1 MFLRQFKYLV
11 AVAEEEHFGRAAQR
25 CNVTQPSLSSGIKQL
40 ELELGVPIFLRGR
53 GQRFHGL
60 TAEGERVARMARLII
75 SHCEAMKDEID
86 TMQGN
91 LKGNLRLGAMPSM
104 SPVLPVI
111 LKMLREKHPGVHI
124 HVQFIGNDAMK
135 VGLDN
140 FSLDA
145 AISYMDSAELG
156 RRNVQQIFTE
166 RLCLMVPDQKEYA
179 GRKSI
184 SWKEAADLPLALLA
198 TTMHERSRIDKAF
211 ASAGVKPTPRVE
223 SEVDPASHV
232 PDAVHRAVHHHSG
245 ALHGDAGALQGHPCA
260 VSDRA
265 GAGSE
270 GGAVLGRGR
279 DGHANGRRHRRHR
292 AGTQQ
297 DRRAAHAIGRYVRY
311 RDEAAADQGS
321 LSFQRTPRRR
331 ARTSEIAA
339 RPRTGASVSNRAD
352 ASPYPPMPTAATKAR
367 RGGRVCPPTTSGLTQ
382 HRLRCCHLP
391 ALLR

>member
-1 MFLRQFKYLV
+1 MLSILFGRFLSVAYLGTIYYNGRQRGAVWYSDMFIRQFRYLV
-11 AVAEEEHFGRAAQR
+11 AVAEERHFGRAAQR
-25 CNVTQPSLSSGIKQL
+25 CNVSQPSLSSGIKQL

-124 HVQFIGNDAMK
+124 HVQFTGNDAMK

-140 FSLDA
+140 FSLDV
-145 AISYMDSAELG
+145 AISYMDSAEFG

-184 SWKEAADLPLALLA
+184 S
-198 TTMHERSRIDKAF
+198 
-211 ASAGVKPTPRVE
+211 
-223 SEVDPASHV
+223 
-232 PDAVHRAVHHHSG
+232 
-245 ALHGDAGALQGHPCA
+245 
-260 VSDRA
+260 
-265 GAGSE
+265 
-270 GGAVLGRGR
+270 
-279 DGHANGRRHRRHR
+279 
-292 AGTQQ
+292 
-297 DRRAAHAIGRYVRY
+297 
-311 RDEAAADQGS
+311 
-321 LSFQRTPRRR
+321 
-331 ARTSEIAA
+331 
-339 RPRTGASVSNRAD
+339 
-352 ASPYPPMPTAATKAR
+352 
-367 RGGRVCPPTTSGLTQ
+367 
-382 HRLRCCHLP
+382 
-391 ALLR
+391 